1 MRLTREGDYA
11 VRVLVDLAGRPPG
24 AMVRTEELTR
34 TTQVSKAYLA
44 KIIQLLSRAG
54 LVQTQQGPRGG
65 VRLRR
70 DPAAITLREMV
81 EAVEGPIFLNRCLI
95 RPGECARDSFCTVH
109 PVWGRIQAVLM
120 RELEAVSAKDLAQG
134 GDMREEKGTA

>member
-11 VRVLVDLAGRPPG
+11 VRVVVDLAGRPPG

-65 VRLRR
+65 VRLGR

-95 RPGECARDSFCTVH
+95 RPGECVRDSFCTVH

-120 RELEAVSAKDLAQG
+120 RELEAVSARDLAPG
-134 GDMREEKGTA
+134 DDMREEKGTA